1 MSVDLTC
8 LHYFSW
14 IFIDHSLSNIVRISQ
29 YIYRNKSAENFF
41 TFFLQVKEVGQ
52 GIFFKKS
59 YSTKS
64 CWKVKFAVSAPLHST
79 FANGPILQG
88 SSASNIKKGL
98 VVQRTQCSTCNSVRC
113 HLMDWF
119 NQRSKSREG
128 SKTDSRE
135 IYDIS
140 SRYLKCWCHITRGQ
154 ARVWEVY
161 FRKQIDLDFS
171 NIILSVLEIT
181 CSRKFPSVQVYPP
194 ISNIGTFFMDWFMD
208 QSQFSGLLFF

>member
-1 MSVDLTC
+1 MFPCTK
-8 LHYFSW
+8 
-14 IFIDHSLSNIVRISQ
+14 I
-29 YIYRNKSAENFF
+29 SAEDFF
-41 TFFLQVKEVGQ
+41 TFFLQVKEIGQ
-52 GIFFKKS
+52 GIFFQKS
-59 YSTKS
+59 YTTKS

-154 ARVWEVY
+154 GVRGLLSITNRHRFFKHYIDVGSY
-161 FRKQIDLDFS
+161 FYHQGYRHFWGTMLWSFQFED
-171 NIILSVLEIT
+171 VLEPNH
-181 CSRKFPSVQVYPP
+181 C
-194 ISNIGTFFMDWFMD
+194 
-208 QSQFSGLLFF
+208 